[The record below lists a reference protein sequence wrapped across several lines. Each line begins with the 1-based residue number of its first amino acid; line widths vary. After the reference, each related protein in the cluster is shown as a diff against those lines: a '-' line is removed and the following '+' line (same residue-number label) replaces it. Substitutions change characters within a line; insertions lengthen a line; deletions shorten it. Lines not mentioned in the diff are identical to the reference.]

1 MLPKGKLASLWCT
14 MEVWRLFSICFNLH
28 RIWEPQHFVST
39 LYDLVHSYLCC
50 FPSVLVDNNT
60 AEISTWEPKAKRSDR
75 HSGPVLL
82 FLSFWNLWP
91 AQFLQLWPLL
101 QVCHSALHR
110 SLDAPTLG
118 IRAPCHL
125 PYTTVLSTPWRTFV
139 NSLVLYVLCTPQ
151 CLE

>member
-1 MLPKGKLASLWCT
+1 MMYHGS
-14 MEVWRLFSICFNLH
+14 MEVIFHLFQS
-28 RIWEPQHFVST
+28 PQ
-39 LYDLVHSYLCC
+39 DLRASAFCVHSMIWFTHICVVFLL
-50 FPSVLVDNNT
+50 SLVDNST

-75 HSGPVLL
+75 QRSCPALPVLL
-82 FLSFWNLWP
+82 KSLTSPVSAAL
-91 AQFLQLWPLL
+91 AS
-101 QVCHSALHR
+101 VASISHSALHR